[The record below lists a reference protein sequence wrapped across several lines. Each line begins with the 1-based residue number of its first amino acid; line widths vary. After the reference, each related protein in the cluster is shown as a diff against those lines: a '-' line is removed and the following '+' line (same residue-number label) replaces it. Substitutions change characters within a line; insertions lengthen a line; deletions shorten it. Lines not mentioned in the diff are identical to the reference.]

1 MRQHTSSIASFF
13 TPRNGVTA
21 ARLLYEERNNPALAR
36 IYESYA
42 WFVPLSLFRSPLSSL
57 PALAFRERR
66 YQYEDQRPDLYFPF
80 LRAEP
85 WWPDDEITALLER
98 SHPQI
103 LADFNGVETQA
114 RKHAQKYLVSG
125 GDWSVF
131 NLFRDN
137 RKIEENC
144 AACPFTT
151 QLIES
156 LPTCPD
162 GGGLA
167 YYSIMAP
174 GTHVNPHCAFTN
186 SRLRYHLGL
195 DTDGGARIRV
205 GKESRN
211 WQTGVAFVFDDSFDH
226 AVFHEGERRRV
237 IFLVDCWHPE
247 LTLEERH
254 MIRNLMAALG
264 LPDR

>member
-1 MRQHTSSIASFF
+1 MLVDVDGVAWLTGEGSGTIVEFHPDTGEPV
-13 TPRNGVTA
+13 PR
-21 ARLLYEERNNPALAR
+21 R
-36 IYESYA
+36 
-42 WFVPLSLFRSPLSSL
+42 VP
-57 PALAFRERR
+57 
-66 YQYEDQRPDLYFPF
+66 
-80 LRAEP
+80 
-85 WWPDDEITALLER
+85 
-98 SHPQI
+98 
-103 LADFNGVETQA
+103 
-114 RKHAQKYLVSG
+114 SG

-137 RKIEENC
+137 LKVEENC
-144 AACPFTT
+144 AACPLTT

-167 YYSIMAP
+167 YCSIMAP
-174 GTHVNPHCAFTN
+174 GTHVKPHCAFTD
-186 SRLRYHLGL
+186 SRLRYHRGL

-211 WQTGVAFVFDDSFDH
+211 WQAGVAFVFDDSFDH
-226 AVFHEGERRRV
+226 EVFHEGGMRRV
-237 IFLVDCWHPE
+237 VFLVDCWHPE

-254 MIRNLMAALG
+254 MIRDPMAALG